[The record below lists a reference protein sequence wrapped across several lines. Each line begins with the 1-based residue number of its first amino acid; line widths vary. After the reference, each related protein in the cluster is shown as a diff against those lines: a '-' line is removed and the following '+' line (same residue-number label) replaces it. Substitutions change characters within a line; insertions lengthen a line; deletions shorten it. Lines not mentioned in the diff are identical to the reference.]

1 MRIAEELCSEGN
13 RDSLPWSVTVKL
25 APEERPGLARY
36 ILEERSR
43 QTDFSGRA
51 RGGVLRGS
59 RKTATVSGAW

>member
-1 MRIAEELCSEGN
+1 MRIVEELCSEGN
-13 RDSLPWSVTVKL
+13 RDSPPWSVTVKL

-51 RGGVLRGS
+51 RGGVL
-59 RKTATVSGAW
+59 